1 MSRVFLFSTL
11 AFYVLFGYCTNPF
24 STRTPEEPNIFEGDG
39 VSDTRQT
46 DPDALF
52 SKFLNSI
59 SSKNVSHYQECLAD
73 DQQGGINFLFIPENR
88 EFSRLTN
95 WTKQDEINYFN
106 KIINTEEIQEIDVIF
121 SDRSD
126 VQIATDTL
134 ETQVQYELNIQFRTK
149 IENYQ
154 GRSILKILRS
164 SSSLWYIYYWEDLS
178 LNSNITNN
186 TWSTLKADYRY

>member
-1 MSRVFLFSTL
+1 MVF
-11 AFYVLFGYCTNPF
+11 YIVLGGCTNPF
-24 STRTPEEPNIFEGDG
+24 STRTPEEPNISEGDG
-39 VSDTRQT
+39 VSDARQT

-52 SKFLNSI
+52 DKFKNSF
-59 SSKNVSHYQECLAD
+59 SVKNVSHYQECLAD
-73 DQQGGINFLFIPENR
+73 DQQGGMNFIFIPENR

-106 KIINTEEIQEIDVIF
+106 KIINTEEIQEIELVF

-134 ETQVQYELNIQFRTK
+134 ETQMKYDLNIQFRTK
-149 IENYQ
+149 TENFQ

-178 LNSNITNN
+178 LNSNIASN
-186 TWSTLKADYRY
+186 TWSTVKADYRY